1 MGKIYKI
8 EAYNDANELLTYVG
22 MTTQEYIS
30 QRLSAHVS
38 QYNVFTKT
46 GVGSYRTSFDVI
58 MCGNYK
64 ISLIENVNS
73 DDINIIRQ
81 RETFWINELVCVN
94 KANNFRNKAVCNKN
108 KKDIESPENITLTI
122 EEDVEQE
129 NKTFEYYQKYL
140 TLYNELDTFRKN
152 NREAIHKGTSDW
164 IQLMRVLN
172 IQFKDCYKEYD
183 LKRTHWKP
191 IKSQVLL
198 SMIRHM
204 REKRE
209 LNWQKNNEH
218 ISIDYYYAKWN
229 RRMTYLC
236 VDIRDWRISPQ
247 M

>member
-1 MGKIYKI
+1 MKLGKIYKI
-8 EAYNDANELLTYVG
+8 EAYNDTNELLTYVG

-58 MCGNYK
+58 SCGNYK

-94 KANNFRNKAVCNKN
+94 KLNNLRNKT
-108 KKDIESPENITLTI
+108 KKDIESPEIITLTV
-122 EEDVEQE
+122 EEEPDQK
-129 NKTFEYYQKYL
+129 NKTFEYYQKYI
-140 TLYNELDTFRKN
+140 TLYNELDSFRKN
-152 NREAIHKGTSDW
+152 NRELIHQGTSVW
-164 IQLMRVLN
+164 IQQMRVLN
-172 IQFKDCYKEYD
+172 IQFKECYKEYD
-183 LKRTHWKP
+183 LKRNYWKP
-191 IKSQVLL
+191 IKSQVIV
-198 SMIRHM
+198 SMISQM

-209 LNWQKNNEH
+209 LKWLVKNKEISMEH
-218 ISIDYYYAKWN
+218 SFRIWDK
-229 RRMTYLC
+229 RMTYLC
-236 VDIRDWRISPQ
+236 VDIRNYHGRPQ